1 MKERG
6 WCRAPVRGCV
16 VLAMG
21 LLWSHAA
28 AAQPSMPPGAVDR
41 GWGGR
46 VRVNGVRM
54 DIRLFEVR
62 QPPIEVAGGVAR
74 QPGLDPWLL
83 PLPDGVMLSGVR
95 DGRPWLMQLRQSR
108 PGVTQGVLAVGL
120 DASVGTRALPAEW
133 TPPGATLLLD
143 LQTRDERGKVAHQL
157 YAHAADTATF
167 SRLLQARLT
176 ALGWRAGAG
185 GGLMEW
191 HRARRILQLVVVPR
205 EQGSGLLAV
214 EIEADE

>member
-1 MKERG
+1 MTGRG
-6 WCRAPVRGCV
+6 RCRPPVRGCV

-54 DIRLFEVR
+54 DIRLFEIR
-62 QPPIEVAGGVAR
+62 QAPLEVADGVAR
-74 QPGLDPWLL
+74 QPGLDPWVL
-83 PLPDGVMLSGVR
+83 PLSDGVMLSGVR
-95 DGRPWLMQLRQSR
+95 DGRPWLMQLRRSTS
-108 PGVTQGVLAVGL
+108 GTTHGVLAVGL
-120 DASVGTRALPAEW
+120 DAKAGMRALPAEW
-133 TPPGATLLLD
+133 MPPGATLLLD
-143 LQTRDERGKVAHQL
+143 LQTQDERGKVAHQL
-157 YAHAADTATF
+157 YAHAADSATF

-176 ALGWRAGAG
+176 ALGWRAGPG

-191 HRARRILQLVVVPR
+191 RHARRVLQLVVVAR

-214 EIEADE
+214 EIETGE

>member
-1 MKERG
+1 MRG
-6 WCRAPVRGCV
+6 RGRCRAPLRGCV
-16 VLAMG
+16 VIAMG

-28 AAQPSMPPGAVDR
+28 AAQPSMPPGTVDR

-62 QPPIEVAGGVAR
+62 QPPLEVADGVAR
-74 QPGLDPWLL
+74 QPGLDPWVL
-83 PLPDGVMLSGVR
+83 PLSDGVMLSGVR
-95 DGRPWLMQLRQSR
+95 DDRPWLMQFRLSKS
-108 PGVTQGVLAVGL
+108 GMTHGVLAVGL
-120 DASVGTRALPAEW
+120 DAKAGMRALPAEW
-133 TPPGATLLLD
+133 RPPGATLLLD

-157 YAHAADTATF
+157 YAHAADSTTF

-176 ALGWRAGAG
+176 ALGWRAGSG
-185 GGLMEW
+185 EGLMEW
-191 HRARRILQLVVVPR
+191 RRARRVLQLVVVAR

-214 EIEADE
+214 EIEAGE

>member
-1 MKERG
+1 MIAAR
-6 WCRAPVRGCV
+6 CRQPVRGGFMLV
-16 VLAMG
+16 MG

-28 AAQPSMPPGAVDR
+28 AAQPSVPPGAVDR

-54 DIRLFEVR
+54 DVRLFEVR
-62 QPPIEVAGGVAR
+62 QPPLEVADGVAR

-83 PLPDGVMLSGVR
+83 PLPDGVMLSGIR
-95 DGRPWLMQLRQSR
+95 DERPWLMQLRRSR
-108 PGVTQGVLAVGL
+108 SGATQGLLAVGL
-120 DASVGTRALPAEW
+120 DAKVNGRALPAAW

-143 LQTRDERGKVAHQL
+143 LQTQDERGRVAHRL
-157 YAHAADTATF
+157 YVHDADTATF

-176 ALGWRAGAG
+176 ALGWRAASD

-191 HRARRILQLVVVPR
+191 HRARRVLQLVVVAR

-214 EIEADE
+214 EIETGE